1 MLLIIDEHVDVHV
14 TVYDTLYTRCGVY
27 YMTHQAAG
35 PVCFLKIIMIHVSW
49 KFQFNPLPSYD
60 VILDHCSGVV
70 EEFHTAAARMMCKSC
85 CVFLSPDLCASLFD
99 ITVFRL
105 HQHRLRR

>member
-35 PVCFLKIIMIHVSW
+35 SGLFFEDNYDPCFMEVSI
-49 KFQFNPLPSYD
+49 QSP
-60 VILDHCSGVV
+60 
-70 EEFHTAAARMMCKSC
+70 
-85 CVFLSPDLCASLFD
+85 CVL
-99 ITVFRL
+99 
-105 HQHRLRR
+105 